1 LAQGSA
7 GLGAAGAMMRS
18 ASAPDTRAAG
28 DDKTAPERALQDS
41 IGGEGAWSTGQLAS
55 LYATPSFCSLY
66 ADSDDPEP
74 GPGAYEIL
82 SSLGAQPEST
92 KQTAISTSLTAK
104 HGKAWSKVLIT
115 KYHNCEKL
123 CRESPGAGTYQPKL
137 LKSQAGVKM
146 SSGMRSNIAAGAGD
160 RSPGPVYDVRTRPEA
175 RTNVKFGQD
184 DRFRQEG
191 EPTPGP
197 GQYEALTAFD
207 GNRLAKS
214 FGTSFVAYRKV
225 KTPGIERELRGRT
238 SPGPG
243 VYQENFGKN
252 LPQFTFQG
260 VRSFPRA
267 ERMPHRIGGPQSRI
281 PGPGAYDNVKVLEVA
296 KPTCASSLVMNPAV
310 RTFGKPST
318 KPRLDFKQLRLFS
331 NTTWGMN

>member
-1 LAQGSA
+1 ML
-7 GLGAAGAMMRS
+7 RS
-18 ASAPDTRAAG
+18 ASAPDASARG
-28 DDKTAPERALQDS
+28 DDKTAPEGTQP
-41 IGGEGAWSTGQLAS
+41 GVTQGTMSTGQLLGSTGGLAS

-82 SSLGAQPEST
+82 SSIGQQPEST
-92 KQTAISTSLTAK
+92 KQSAISTSLTAK
-104 HGKAWSKVLIT
+104 HSRAWSKVLIT
-115 KYHNCEKL
+115 KYHQCEML

-146 SSGMRSNIAAGAGD
+146 GGGPRSNIAAGAGD
-160 RSPGPVYDVRTRPEA
+160 RSPGPVYEVRSRPEA

-184 DRFRQEG
+184 DRFRTDG
-191 EPTPGP
+191 EPTLGP
-197 GQYEALTAFD
+197 GQYESLTAFD
-207 GNRLAKS
+207 GTRLAKS
-214 FGTSFVAYRKV
+214 FGCSFQAYRKV

-252 LPQFTFQG
+252 LPNFTFQG

-267 ERMPHRIGGPQSRI
+267 ERLPHRVGGPQARM

-296 KPTCASSLVMNPAV
+296 KPTCASSLVWNKSV

-318 KPRLDFKQLRLFS
+318 KPRLDFKQLRLFN